1 MANKLKHDR
10 QLVINQATNLFWE
23 KGFHATSMRNLQDH
37 IDMRPGS
44 IYAAF
49 GSKEGLFKETLQCYA
64 DASLKRLQASVE
76 ATPSPL
82 AAMKHFVKLVVQ
94 QGKNQAPNEMCMLVK
109 TVSELTEE
117 NEELLEESK
126 RLLKVM
132 ENAFADLLSQAQQA
146 GEIDSSKDPQRLAR
160 LIQMQLIGL
169 RLYARTS
176 NSENSVNDLIDDLFS
191 CLK

>member
-64 DASLKRLQASVE
+64 DGSLKRLQASVE

-176 NSENSVNDLIDDLFS
+176 NSENSVNDLIDDLFN